1 MPRGVLPRGALR
13 KRGALVRDVIAD
25 ALCGPNGY
33 FATRLPVLASHT
45 ALPFREMTGRADY
58 ERALRERYAER
69 AGFLTPAEIFAPWY
83 SYAAARWALAWH
95 RVDAVKAARAGV
107 RPPPLRVAEFGVGSG
122 SHAVHFLDYVKT
134 TAPDVFVNCRY
145 AGVDAS
151 QDACANFEARV
162 HDAHPG
168 VASAV
173 VADARSEWTLPAG
186 FQDESCPTVVFALEL
201 LDNLPHD
208 KVRNGFEGW
217 VVDGREDFRPAADA
231 WVRRALALEPVA
243 GDAFVPTGCLQFL
256 GRVFE
261 GAPRPRLF
269 LADFSELPRPTGRD
283 ATAANA
289 PLVAAADRDLDS
301 YLEARGDADIFFA
314 TDFDWLAKAYAAA
327 GGVGAAAVPPAEFFA
342 RSPDLAAE
350 TATRSGFNPMLE
362 DFWNTRIFLA
372 SGLGVS

>member
-1 MPRGVLPRGALR
+1 MR
-13 KRGALVRDVIAD
+13 
-25 ALCGPNGY
+25 
-33 FATRLPVLASHT
+33 
-45 ALPFREMTGRADY
+45 
-58 ERALRERYAER
+58 
-69 AGFLTPAEIFAPWY
+69 
-83 SYAAARWALAWH
+83 
-95 RVDAVKAARAGV
+95 
-107 RPPPLRVAEFGVGSG
+107 
-122 SHAVHFLDYVKT
+122 
-134 TAPDVFVNCRY
+134 
-145 AGVDAS
+145 
-151 QDACANFEARV
+151 
-162 HDAHPG
+162 DAHPG

-173 VADARSEWTLPAG
+173 VADARSEWTLPAD

-217 VVDGREDFRPAADA
+217 VVDGREDFRPAADE

-261 GAPRPRLF
+261 GVPRPRLF

-314 TDFDWLAKAYAAA
+314 TDFDWLSRAYAAA

-372 SGLGVS
+372 SGRGVG

>member
-33 FATRLPVLASHT
+33 FATRLPVLASST
-45 ALPFREMTGRADY
+45 ALPFREMKGRADY

-95 RVDAVKAARAGV
+95 RVDAIKAARAGS
-107 RPPPLRVAEFGVGSG
+107 RPPSLRVAEFGVGSG
-122 SHAVHFLDYVKT
+122 AHAVNFLDYVRT
-134 TAPDVFVNCRY
+134 TAPEVDCRY
-145 AGVDAS
+145 VGVDAS
-151 QDACANFEARV
+151 HDACANFEARLQ
-162 HDAHPG
+162 DAHPG

-173 VADARSEWTLPAG
+173 VADARSKWTLPAD

-208 KVRNGFEGW
+208 KVRNGLFEGW
-217 VVDGREDFRPAADA
+217 VVDGREDFRPAADS
-231 WVRRALALEPVA
+231 WVRRALALDPVA

-256 GRVFE
+256 ARVFE
-261 GAPRPRLF
+261 RASRPRLF

-314 TDFDWLAKAYAAA
+314 TDFDWLSRAYAAA
-327 GGVGAAAVPPAEFFA
+327 GGVGSVAAVPPAEFFA

-372 SGLGVS
+372 SGRGV